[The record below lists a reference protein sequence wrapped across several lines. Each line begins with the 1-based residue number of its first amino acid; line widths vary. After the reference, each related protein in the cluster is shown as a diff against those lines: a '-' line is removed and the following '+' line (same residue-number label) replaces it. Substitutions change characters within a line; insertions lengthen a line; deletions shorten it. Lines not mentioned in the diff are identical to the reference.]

1 MTVDIHKLVLTVIAL
16 CACVTPVVVSASA
29 LATSL
34 TDQSTERS
42 SAVSSSQP
50 AASVQSLRALIISEL
65 RQLADR
71 TRNLQEDTRR
81 LTALENY
88 NDVDDDEVAVD
99 GLFRLGEESKRSGAA
114 WDMDYGWGGGRFG
127 KRRDRLSLAGRFGR
141 SIRDKAPL
149 KA

>member
-1 MTVDIHKLVLTVIAL
+1 MVDIHKLVLTMMAL
-16 CACVTPVVVSASA
+16 CACVAPVVVSASA
-29 LATSL
+29 LASSL
-34 TDQSTERS
+34 ADQSTERS

-50 AASVQSLRALIISEL
+50 AAAVQSLRARILGEV

-71 TRNLQEDTRR
+71 TKNLQEDTRR
-81 LTALENY
+81 LAALENF
-88 NDVDDDEVAVD
+88 NDDDYDEVAVD

-141 SIRDKAPL
+141 SIRNKASL
-149 KA
+149 KV

>member
-1 MTVDIHKLVLTVIAL
+1 
-16 CACVTPVVVSASA
+16 
-29 LATSL
+29 
-34 TDQSTERS
+34 
-42 SAVSSSQP
+42 
-50 AASVQSLRALIISEL
+50 VQSLRALIISEL